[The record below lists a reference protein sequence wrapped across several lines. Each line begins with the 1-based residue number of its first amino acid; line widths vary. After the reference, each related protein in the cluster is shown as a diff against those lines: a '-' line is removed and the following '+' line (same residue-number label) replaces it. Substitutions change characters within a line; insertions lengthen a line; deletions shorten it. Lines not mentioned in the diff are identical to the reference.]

1 MQGKLKTALNQ
12 SMRQPIKLPNLKGAG
27 RENPSEG
34 MSKFVRKG
42 AAKKKEVSK
51 IMCGLCGS
59 MHVPGDPH
67 ITKKASQFNVKT
79 GLIAGA
85 NRGYN

>member
-1 MQGKLKTALNQ
+1 
-12 SMRQPIKLPNLKGAG
+12 
-27 RENPSEG
+27 

-67 ITKKASQFNVKT
+67 ITKKAS
-79 GLIAGA
+79 
-85 NRGYN
+85 